1 MMNWKMSS
9 KDRKIAK
16 AIILAQIASDG
27 GKGNPSLRHLF
38 KEGWVVNNAGYSLK
52 DAYILK
58 AIYGINKSRN
68 SMFRYYV
75 AKGDIGGSW
84 LVYFNFLV
92 KGEKMQVSFHA
103 FSKEIARWVSKKS
116 NPHYSTGWDGILGGS
131 QNSCL
136 YLRELMKDANCS
148 LYDYNYK

>member
-1 MMNWKMSS
+1 MMNWKMSG

-52 DAYILK
+52 DAYILN

-75 AKGDIGGSW
+75 AKGDIGGSCIA
-84 LVYFNFLV
+84 YFNFLV
-92 KGEKMQVSFHA
+92 KGEKMQISFHT
-103 FSKEIARWVSKKS
+103 FSKEIAKWVSKKS
-116 NPHYSTGWDGILGGS
+116 NPHYSTGWNGILGGS
-131 QNSCL
+131 QDACL
-136 YLRELMKDANCS
+136 YLRELVSQENCAA
-148 LYDYNYK
+148 YDYK